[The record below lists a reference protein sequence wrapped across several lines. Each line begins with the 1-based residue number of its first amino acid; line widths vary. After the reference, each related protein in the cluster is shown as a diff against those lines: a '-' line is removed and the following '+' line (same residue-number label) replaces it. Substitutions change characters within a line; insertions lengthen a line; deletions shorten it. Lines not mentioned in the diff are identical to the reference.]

1 MKQCHIINKKHLQN
15 KDNIVKCFLFR
26 LMYDYHI
33 LISFLALLVYI
44 STHPK
49 YIFKH
54 PAIIFFMYQP
64 KDHIQQLAEYIKR
77 NLAKGYTMDA
87 LRFSLIKQGY
97 SRISVE
103 KAIELANNQLAASAP
118 EMKEKPKIT
127 YTLLDENNNPIK
139 SFQVEPE
146 KKGFWSWL
154 KELFG

>member
-1 MKQCHIINKKHLQN
+1 
-15 KDNIVKCFLFR
+15 
-26 LMYDYHI
+26 
-33 LISFLALLVYI
+33 
-44 STHPK
+44 
-49 YIFKH
+49 
-54 PAIIFFMYQP
+54 MYQP
-64 KDHIQQLAEYIKR
+64 KDHIQQLAEYIKK

-127 YTLLDENNNPIK
+127 YTLLDEDNNPIK
-139 SFQVEPE
+139 SFQVEPK

-154 KELFG
+154 KEIFG